1 MRVLVGGSWVPTQST
16 RAVNSELT
24 DFLSRGLMF
33 LVLVR
38 YPSFSVGGQCLPTLP
53 VVFETLQFL
62 CYSLCVAPCVQNT
75 VRNTFYPK
83 IWVRQRK
90 LRPSLWEFWRKPH
103 CWQSTRKKSLCVGR
117 RLLLTHSRC
126 PLAPMQNVWMNVLCW
141 RKNVCCC
148 CWTTSKKE
156 SVCFLL
162 TLLVFR
168 NTQQRCWLGRMHF

>member
-62 CYSLCVAPCVQNT
+62 CYSLCVAPAFKT
-75 VRNTFYPK
+75 
-83 IWVRQRK
+83 
-90 LRPSLWEFWRKPH
+90 LRATL
-103 CWQSTRKKSLCVGR
+103 STQKFGCG
-117 RLLLTHSRC
+117 
-126 PLAPMQNVWMNVLCW
+126 
-141 RKNVCCC
+141 
-148 CWTTSKKE
+148 
-156 SVCFLL
+156 SVS
-162 TLLVFR
+162 
-168 NTQQRCWLGRMHF
+168 

>member
-90 LRPSLWEFWRKPH
+90 LRPWRCCLLEDDNQNIQQLCFCFVLLAVARQHKPRLH
-103 CWQSTRKKSLCVGR
+103 RPGAAQTKRQTMGSSTNFIQYVVCQHKASEGR
-117 RLLLTHSRC
+117 W
-126 PLAPMQNVWMNVLCW
+126 A
-141 RKNVCCC
+141 
-148 CWTTSKKE
+148 
-156 SVCFLL
+156 
-162 TLLVFR
+162 
-168 NTQQRCWLGRMHF
+168 